1 VLDLK
6 GMLRKSYLVFI
17 LFVLATLACKTHDE
31 HSIHRGFYYWKS
43 RFALDHTESSAL
55 QKLRT
60 EKLYIKFFD
69 VGWDEVTMQP
79 APIAK
84 IQFSQKPPSDVSV
97 MPVVFITN
105 ETLQQCNADQLTQLA
120 LKIPQL
126 LSSQLSNNE
135 LGDPKEIQIDCDWTA
150 TTKDKYFLLLQLL
163 KKTDLFKDK
172 TLSVTIRL
180 HQVKYRNETG
190 VPPADRGLLMCYNMG
205 NLTKPQT
212 KNSIIETSVLEQYIG
227 NAKAYPL
234 PLDMALPLFDWW
246 VWFRE
251 NEYMGLVYAETLQP
265 TDSKKWRAPKD
276 TSFNGYNFKA
286 GDWLRYEGSDAAE
299 IDKAIGLLKAQRNCQ
314 EQNIILYHLDA
325 KNLAHYDPD
334 ALERFYTGFAH

>member
-1 VLDLK
+1 
-6 GMLRKSYLVFI
+6 MTRHFTIII
-17 LFVLATLACKTHDE
+17 LAVTCLLSCTTHDE
-31 HSIHRGFYYWKS
+31 PVVHRGFYYWKS
-43 RFALDHTESSAL
+43 RFALDSTEASAL
-55 QKLRT
+55 KTLRT
-60 EKLYIKFFD
+60 EKLYLKFFD
-69 VGWDEVTMQP
+69 VGWDELSRQP

-84 IQFSQKPPSDVSV
+84 IQFSQKPPSGVSV
-97 MPVVFITN
+97 VPVVFITN
-105 ETLQQCNADQLTQLA
+105 ETLQQCSADQLAQLA

-126 LSSQLSNNE
+126 LSSQLSNNQ
-135 LGDPKEIQIDCDWTA
+135 LPAPKEIQLDCDWTA

-163 KKTDLFKDK
+163 KKTDLFKGK
-172 TLSVTIRL
+172 ILSATIRL

-205 NLTKPQT
+205 NLTKPET

-227 NAKAYPL
+227 RAKEYPL

-299 IDKAIGLLKAQRNCQ
+299 IDKAIRLLKAQRNCQ

-334 ALERFYTGFAH
+334 ALERFYSGFAH